1 MAYNGFKILDCDLHV
16 CEPVDLWQR
25 HIEAKYRDDAPV
37 GRPLEDR
44 PFHDLNIF
52 HRGETY
58 SPQARFPDAAIDDEA
73 GGYIHLARCRGR
85 YDQYIEFQQRGW
97 GPDTQLEAMDIEGID
112 AAVLFPSLALT
123 TMGKVYD
130 DDGLAAAIARAY
142 NNWLAEFCSAAPQRL
157 YGAGILLVQ
166 NVDDAVAEVRRV
178 RRELGFPGVIMRPN
192 PVCGRNWH
200 DPAYDPLW
208 TACEEEDVSV
218 GFHEGDPCLL
228 PFGVAERFD
237 GQFED
242 DFMTR
247 HVARHPHEMMYAS
260 LCLISGGVLERFP
273 GLRVG
278 LLEANCSWVPYWLWR
293 LDEHY
298 ELRPTVRKTL
308 PKRPSEYFIG
318 QCFVSIEPDE
328 ETAGPIIDRIAGNVV
343 FSTDYPHADSA
354 YPEAVKTF
362 AEVDWLS
369 DDAKRAIL
377 WDNCARMYGLDQ

>member
-1 MAYNGFKILDCDLHV
+1 MHK
-16 CEPVDLWQR
+16 EP
-25 HIEAKYRDDAPV
+25 
-37 GRPLEDR
+37 
-44 PFHDLNIF
+44 
-52 HRGETY
+52 GEK
-58 SPQARFPDAAIDDEA
+58 
-73 GGYIHLARCRGR
+73 G
-85 YDQYIEFQQRGW
+85 
-97 GPDTQLEAMDIEGID
+97 
-112 AAVLFPSLALT
+112 
-123 TMGKVYD
+123 
-130 DDGLAAAIARAY
+130 
-142 NNWLAEFCSAAPQRL
+142 
-157 YGAGILLVQ
+157 
-166 NVDDAVAEVRRV
+166 
-178 RRELGFPGVIMRPN
+178 RELGFPAVIMRPN

-208 TACEEEDVSV
+208 AACEEEDVSV

-237 GQFED
+237 GRFED

-247 HVARHPHEMMYAS
+247 HVARHPHEMMYVT
-260 LCLISGGVLERFP
+260 LCLISGGVVERFP

-298 ELRPTVRKTL
+298 ELRPTLHKTL

-354 YPEAVKTF
+354 YPQAVNTF